1 MKSKDKENLIVK
13 QQNLS
18 FGDTSE
24 VKSRTDSKISNA
36 KKIAQL
42 MVNKT
47 ANIIGSAGAI
57 QGNLSRSNMS
67 KMAITDYK
75 SSPISVSNTL
85 NMVLIHVCDEAKKT
99 SQDFRC
105 DRALLLNNMKYFEK
119 YLSD

>member
-1 MKSKDKENLIVK
+1 LKSKDKENLIVK

-42 MVNKT
+42 MVSKT

-57 QGNLSRSNMS
+57 HGN
-67 KMAITDYK
+67 
-75 SSPISVSNTL
+75 
-85 NMVLIHVCDEAKKT
+85 
-99 SQDFRC
+99 
-105 DRALLLNNMKYFEK
+105 
-119 YLSD
+119 